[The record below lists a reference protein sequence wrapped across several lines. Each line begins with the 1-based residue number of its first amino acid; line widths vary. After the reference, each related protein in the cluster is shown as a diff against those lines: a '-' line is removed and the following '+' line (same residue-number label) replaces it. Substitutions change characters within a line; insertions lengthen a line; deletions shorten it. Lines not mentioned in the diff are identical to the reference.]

1 MSRSPARVHVRA
13 ERDAFVVVV
22 SGDFDTDERDLLDAA
37 WDEADERALPTT
49 AVELSGVTFGDSSFL
64 DALLRARQRHR
75 AARRRLV
82 LIGPLHPRVLLLLTV
97 TRVLEHFEVAE
108 SLTEGLEGGPHSG
121 AGR

>member
-97 TRVLEHFEVAE
+97 TKVLEHFEVAE
-108 SLTEGLEGGPHSG
+108 SLTGGLEGGPHSG
-121 AGR
+121 TGR